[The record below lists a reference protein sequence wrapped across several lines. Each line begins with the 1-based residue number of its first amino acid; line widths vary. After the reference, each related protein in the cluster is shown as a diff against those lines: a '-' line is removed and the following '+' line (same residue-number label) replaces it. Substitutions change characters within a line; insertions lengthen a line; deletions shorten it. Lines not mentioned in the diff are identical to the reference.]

1 MGNKTSCG
9 TVRFVIILVINN
21 RTPAAD
27 FFTAR
32 MITDR
37 IGLHSVLRCSD
48 RCGIGFPSPGENKTN
63 YRKTR
68 AYERVCSHLYMYY
81 VILVTTSQ

>member
-1 MGNKTSCG
+1 MGNKTSCCPI
-9 TVRFVIILVINN
+9 RYVIILVINN

-27 FFTAR
+27 FFIAR

-48 RCGIGFPSPGENKTN
+48 RCGIGFPSAGENKTN

-68 AYERVCSHLYMYY
+68 AYERVCCHLYMYY
-81 VILVTTSQ
+81 VILVTTGQ

>member
-9 TVRFVIILVINN
+9 TIRSVIILVINN

-27 FFTAR
+27 FFIAR

-37 IGLHSVLRCSD
+37 IGLQSVLRCSD
-48 RCGIGFPSPGENKTN
+48 RCGIGFPSAGAKIKQTIA
-63 YRKTR
+63 KH
-68 AYERVCSHLYMYY
+68 VHMKGFV
-81 VILVTTSQ
+81 VIYTCIM